1 MAKKGRKVK
10 VVSKLIIGIIIGI
23 ACLLG
28 GIGYKMLWAPN
39 FIPSNTI
46 YIYVDSVRDFDD
58 LCAQVEKEGR
68 CKDLFMFRLLAG
80 IFDYPSEMLTGRYAI
95 NPGMNNLSLLNDL
108 RRGHQKATSI
118 TFNSVRLKEDLAES
132 LDKQLMLSTEDLLSL
147 LNDSAYCSSLGF
159 TTQTIAAIFIP
170 NTYEVY
176 WNISPAR
183 LVERMLKEYN
193 RFWTEERKA
202 KAASQGLTPVEVEIL
217 ASIVQE
223 ETADLSEY
231 PVIAGLYLNR
241 LRRGMLLQAD
251 PTVKFAVGDFSL
263 QRVLYKHLEIDSP
276 YNTYKYAGLP
286 PGLLRLATIQGIDA
300 VLNATKH
307 SYLYMCAKEDFSGK
321 HNFARTLAEHSR
333 NALRYQQALNRR
345 NIR

>member
-1 MAKKGRKVK
+1 M
-10 VVSKLIIGIIIGI
+10 
-23 ACLLG
+23 
-28 GIGYKMLWAPN
+28 
-39 FIPSNTI
+39 
-46 YIYVDSVRDFDD
+46 
-58 LCAQVEKEGR
+58 
-68 CKDLFMFRLLAG
+68 
-80 IFDYPSEMLTGRYAI
+80 
-95 NPGMNNLSLLNDL
+95 
-108 RRGHQKATSI
+108 
-118 TFNSVRLKEDLAES
+118 
-132 LDKQLMLSTEDLLSL
+132 
-147 LNDSAYCSSLGF
+147 
-159 TTQTIAAIFIP
+159 
-170 NTYEVY
+170 
-176 WNISPAR
+176 
-183 LVERMLKEYN
+183 
-193 RFWTEERKA
+193 
-202 KAASQGLTPVEVEIL
+202 